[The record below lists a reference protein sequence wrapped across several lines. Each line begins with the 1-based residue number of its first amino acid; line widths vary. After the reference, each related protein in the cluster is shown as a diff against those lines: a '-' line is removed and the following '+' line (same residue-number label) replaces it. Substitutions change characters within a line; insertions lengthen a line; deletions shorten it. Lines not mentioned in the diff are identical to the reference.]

1 MAKRWQMLFAGFLF
15 FTLSGC
21 GVKPGSQPSGIS
33 SLNVAQPKTFPGVT
47 AVSLVSVSPEL
58 QGAVTSLSLG
68 SGYHLSAAVN
78 WSNVPCSSSLLS
90 WPVNR
95 GDIWLTPYYHVSAE
109 TLSSAGMIVGGD
121 TNARN
126 FLTIRRLRFTWPA
139 SETSSPRRLAMALG
153 GGAYAAALDAGGGW
167 ALVHVSPG
175 KTPSVK
181 RLDLPESSQLT
192 GIHRDPEG
200 GVWLATKHPDRILLW
215 HHGKIIRWYT
225 LPGVPVML
233 AGADFSQTS
242 SSPANGVVVL
252 VSSPDAIPG
261 TADTVMQV
269 SRKSDSWHKLPLT
282 WTIPSTNLP
291 FMAGA
296 TGVDWVSSR
305 YVLLTL
311 WDSGLQQVAIA
322 KFNLVTGRAKI
333 LPHSNFRPQ
342 LLRAQ
347 PPRFPLAAT
356 KMQNLIVVGQGYG
369 LAFYFRSSLM
379 WNRFIK

>member
-1 MAKRWQMLFAGFLF
+1 M
-15 FTLSGC
+15 
-21 GVKPGSQPSGIS
+21 
-33 SLNVAQPKTFPGVT
+33 
-47 AVSLVSVSPEL
+47 
-58 QGAVTSLSLG
+58 
-68 SGYHLSAAVN
+68 
-78 WSNVPCSSSLLS
+78 
-90 WPVNR
+90 
-95 GDIWLTPYYHVSAE
+95 
-109 TLSSAGMIVGGD
+109 
-121 TNARN
+121 
-126 FLTIRRLRFTWPA
+126 
-139 SETSSPRRLAMALG
+139 
-153 GGAYAAALDAGGGW
+153 
-167 ALVHVSPG
+167 
-175 KTPSVK
+175 
-181 RLDLPESSQLT
+181 
-192 GIHRDPEG
+192 
-200 GVWLATKHPDRILLW
+200 WLATKHPDRILLW